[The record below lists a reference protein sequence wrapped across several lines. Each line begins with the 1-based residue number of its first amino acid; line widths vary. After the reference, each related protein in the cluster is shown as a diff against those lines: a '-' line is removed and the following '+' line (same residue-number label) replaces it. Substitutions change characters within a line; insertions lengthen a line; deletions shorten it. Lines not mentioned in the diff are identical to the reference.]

1 MSISSALNIARTGLQ
16 VSGLRAETVASNV
29 ANAATPGYVRRSVV
43 LSETITGGQA
53 SGVQSLGIARA
64 QDAQIKAQRR
74 ELTSDTAQA
83 TVLAQT
89 WKAVSTRLGST
100 ADGSG
105 LFKAVAGFETA
116 LSRSVTSPESATN
129 AAQLLDAAKGIA
141 RELNSLSGYAAGVRA
156 EADREIASGVET
168 VNSALKQIED
178 LNRRLSGMDRT
189 SAQAAALF
197 DERQRALDT
206 ISEYLPVRAVERDSG
221 TIDVITPEGVYL
233 LAGKAR
239 QIDFQPGVTFGPDSS
254 IAGGQLSGMSV
265 DGTPITPG
273 SASFAAVS
281 SGMFGALFT
290 LRDQDMPAFSA
301 QLDLVAADLIARLS
315 GSDPTLAPGEDGLFT
330 DPGAA
335 GQLGLAGRISVNA
348 AVDPAQGGEI
358 WRLRDGIGATEQG
371 PPGNASILSA
381 MYDAVRAVQSVNSNG
396 LNGQFSATELIAQL
410 TSITGQT
417 RLYHEGVAASS
428 ATQHATLMEAEIRLT
443 GVDIDEQMEQLMLI
457 EQAYAANARVIQVAS
472 DMIRILME
480 L

>member
-43 LSETITGGQA
+43 LSETISGGQS

-83 TVLAQT
+83 TVLAQS
-89 WKAVSTRLGST
+89 WKGVSDRLGST

-105 LFKAVAGFETA
+105 LFKAFSGFETA
-116 LSRSVTSPESATN
+116 LSRSVTAPESATN

-141 RELNSLSGYAAGVRA
+141 RELNSLSDYASGLRA
-156 EADREIASGVET
+156 ETDREIASGVET
-168 VNSALKQIED
+168 VNTSLRQIED

-206 ISEYLPVRAVERDSG
+206 ISEYLPVKAVERDAG

-239 QIDFQPGVTFGPDSS
+239 QIDFEPGASFGPGSTL
-254 IAGGQLSGMSV
+254 AGGQLSGLSV
-265 DGTPITPG
+265 DGTPMTPG
-273 SASFAAVS
+273 SASFAAIS

-301 QLDLVAADLIARLS
+301 QLDLVAADLITRLS
-315 GSDPTLAPGEDGLFT
+315 GSDPTLTSGEDGLFT
-330 DPGAA
+330 DPVAA
-335 GQLGLAGRISVNA
+335 GTLGLAGRISVNA
-348 AVDPAQGGEI
+348 VVDPAQGGDI
-358 WRLRDGIGATEQG
+358 WRLRDGVGAAGEG

-381 MYDAVRAVQSVNSNG
+381 MYDAVSAIQSVNSNG
-396 LNGQFSATELIAQL
+396 LNGQFSATELVAQL

-417 RLYHEGVAASS
+417 RIYHEGVAASS
-428 ATQHATLMEAEIRLT
+428 TTQHATLIEAELRLT
-443 GVDIDEQMEQLMLI
+443 SVDVDEQMEQLLLI
-457 EQAYAANARVIQVAS
+457 EQAYAANARVVQVAG